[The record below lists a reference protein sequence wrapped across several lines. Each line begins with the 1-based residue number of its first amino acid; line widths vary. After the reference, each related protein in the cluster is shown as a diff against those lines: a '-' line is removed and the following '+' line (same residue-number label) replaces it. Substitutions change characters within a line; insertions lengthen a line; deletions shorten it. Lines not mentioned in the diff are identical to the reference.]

1 MNALRFC
8 PPVALRAGA
17 LLLLLSWLG
26 WLGRDS
32 WLWLQN
38 LEQNGDA
45 MPVQAPAP
53 AHQPPDTAAIAQLFG
68 VQPQEAASN
77 QPRVPLTLLASLVE
91 NRPELSRA
99 LIESP
104 EGSRFYRIGEPL
116 PGGGSLR
123 EIGTTQVRVQRYG
136 EDQALSLASHA
147 TPLLIPLPAARDVPS
162 STAARDAPDSPVQPS
177 L

>member
-1 MNALRFC
+1 VNTLRLC
-8 PPVALRAGA
+8 PRVALRAGA

-32 WLWLQN
+32 GLWLQG
-38 LEQNGDA
+38 LEPSGNPA
-45 MPVQAPAP
+45 PAAAPAP
-53 AHQPPDTAAIAQLFG
+53 AHQPPDTDAIARLFG
-68 VQPQEAASN
+68 LQPQEASAH

-91 NRPELSRA
+91 RHPELSRA

-123 EIGTTQVRVQRYG
+123 EIGTAQVRLQRYG
-136 EDQALSLASHA
+136 EDQALTLASPA
-147 TPLLIPLPAARDVPS
+147 TPLLIPLPAHRDSPS
-162 STAARDAPDSPVQPS
+162 STAARGEHDSPVQPS